1 MIKRPK
7 DFLIKPVNCVL
18 VWMDTLTIKISSV
31 KSVIQPVRHAQ
42 VHQFTSAKH
51 ANKADHWTPQISV
64 YVDQTLLI
72 RTINAYANNQTLF

>member
-18 VWMDTLTIKISSV
+18 VWMNTLTIKISSV
-31 KSVIQPVRHAQ
+31 KSVIQLVRHAQ

-51 ANKADHWTPQISV
+51 ANKADH
-64 YVDQTLLI
+64 
-72 RTINAYANNQTLF
+72 